1 MLTYRKTRHRTNSIM
16 PTVALRPFT
25 VAEYHRM
32 AEVGIFAPDE
42 RVELLDGQ
50 IIPMSP
56 IGSQHAA
63 HVRRLQELFSAFRS
77 TELRYAISVQ
87 NPIRLGQHSEPEPD
101 IALLRPRADYYAE
114 AHPTAADVYLVVEV
128 ADSSL
133 AYDQQ
138 QKVPRYAA
146 AGIAEVWVLDVLAA
160 RLTVYRQPGAAGYG
174 QQFAPAADDP
184 LTLAALP
191 LTLRAGQV
199 WEA

>member
-1 MLTYRKTRHRTNSIM
+1 M

-63 HVRRLQELFSAFRS
+63 HVDRLTQFFVQECAHM
-77 TELRYAISVQ
+77 AIVRVQ
-87 NPIRLGQHSEPEPD
+87 SPIRLGQHSEPEPD

-199 WEA
+199 WE

>member
-1 MLTYRKTRHRTNSIM
+1 M

-63 HVRRLQELFSAFRS
+63 CVRRVQELFNTLRS
-77 TELRYAISVQ
+77 IETRYSISVQ
-87 NPIRLGQHSEPEPD
+87 NPIWLSEHSEPEPD

-146 AGIAEVWVLDVLAA
+146 AGIAEAWVLDVLAA
-160 RLTVYRQPGAAGYG
+160 RLTVYRQPRATGYA
-174 QQFAPAADDP
+174 QQFMPEADDL

-191 LTLRAGQV
+191 LTLRAGRI
-199 WEA
+199 